1 MDKQEVLKQYF
12 GHTQFRYGQ
21 SELIDAILSGRDSFG
36 IMPTGAGK
44 SICYQVPAI
53 MLPGITLVI
62 SPLISLM
69 KDQVNALVQAG
80 VKAAYI
86 NSTLSY
92 KQYGEVLRRA
102 MDGAYKIIYIA
113 PERLVSDDLFK
124 LTERIEIS
132 MITVDEA
139 HCVSQWGQDFRPS
152 YLKILDFINSLPYR
166 PVISAFTATAT
177 AEVRD
182 DVISIL
188 KLKNPTVVTT
198 GFNRQNLYFEVQKP
212 DIKFAA
218 LIKIME
224 KFRNRSGIV
233 YCSTR
238 KTVEEVCGELNKQG
252 YSATRYH
259 AGLDENERTNNQ
271 DSFIYDQKAIMVAT
285 NAFGMGIDKSNVSFV
300 VHFNMPKDLES
311 YYQEAGRAGR
321 DGEPADCILLYS
333 GKDVRL
339 NQFLIENSNDEND
352 ELDPDA
358 LERKK
363 IKDRERLKAITYYC
377 TTGDCLREY
386 ILRYFGESAP
396 HFCGNCSN
404 CNSNFE
410 LTDITIDAQKIVSC
424 VYRIEQRGKSFGK
437 AMLAD
442 ILHGSKNERIMR
454 FNMDTISTYGIM
466 SEIPVHKIRVIID
479 HLIEYGYLELTS
491 EEYSVVRTVKKSLE
505 IVHDKKPLQMRLV
518 KEAEKV
524 VSSKKEVV
532 HVENEEL
539 FSELK
544 RLRTKLAE
552 EAHVPA
558 YIIFSDATLHDMC
571 EKLPTSNDELLT
583 VSGVGKVKQ
592 ERYGW
597 LFINAILKYQNEKLI
612 IK

>member
-1 MDKQEVLKQYF
+1 
-12 GHTQFRYGQ
+12 
-21 SELIDAILSGRDSFG
+21 
-36 IMPTGAGK
+36 MPTGAGK
-44 SICYQVPAI
+44 SACYQVPAI
-53 MLPGITLVI
+53 LLPGITLVI

-69 KDQVNALVQAG
+69 KDQVNALVQTG

-92 KQYGEVLRRA
+92 KQYVEVLRRA
-102 MDGAYKIIYIA
+102 MDGTYKIIYVA
-113 PERLVSDDLFK
+113 PERLVSDDLLK
-124 LTERIEIS
+124 LTEQIKIS

-152 YLKILDFINSLPYR
+152 YLKILDFISKLPYR
-166 PVISAFTATAT
+166 PIISAFTATAT
-177 AEVRD
+177 ADVRD
-182 DVISIL
+182 DVTSIL
-188 KLKNPTVVTT
+188 KLINPKVVTT
-198 GFNRQNLYFEVQKP
+198 GFNRHNLYFEVQKP
-212 DIKFAA
+212 ENKFAA
-218 LIKIME
+218 LIIILE

-238 KTVEEVCGELNKQG
+238 KTVEEVCNELNKQG

-271 DSFIYDQKAIMVAT
+271 DSFIYDRKAVMVAT

-300 VHFNMPKDLES
+300 VHYNMPKDLES

-333 GKDVRL
+333 GQDVRL

-352 ELDPDA
+352 ELDLEA
-358 LERKK
+358 LERKR

-377 TTGDCLREY
+377 TTASCLREY
-386 ILRYFGESAP
+386 ILKYFGESSP
-396 HFCGNCSN
+396 NYCGNCSN

-410 LTDITIDAQKIVSC
+410 LTDITIEAQKIVSC

-442 ILHGSKNERIMR
+442 ILHGIKNERIKR

-466 SEIPVHKIRVIID
+466 SEISVQRIRTIID
-479 HLIEYGYLELTS
+479 YLIEYGYLELS
-491 EEYSVVRTVKKSLE
+491 NEEYAVVRSIKKSLE
-505 IVHDKKPLQMRLV
+505 IVRDKKPLQMRLV
-518 KEAEKV
+518 KEAEKA
-524 VSSKKEVV
+524 VSTNKVAVNVKD
-532 HVENEEL
+532 EEL

-558 YIIFSDATLHDMC
+558 YIIFTDATLRDMC
-571 EKLPTSNDELLT
+571 EKLPTSNDELLAI
-583 VSGVGKVKQ
+583 SGVGKVKQ

-597 LFINAILKYQNEKLI
+597 LFINAILKYQNDMLI